1 MAGVKCTCGYVIE
14 DGYDDD
20 NIFNVISDEQL
31 IKWAQ
36 TKTTFNTLFNYCEY
50 EVMRCP
56 KCGRLHVFSRE
67 HDFERIAVF
76 VEEKQ
81 CKKK

>member
-1 MAGVKCTCGYVIE
+1 MKII
-14 DGYDDD
+14 
-20 NIFNVISDEQL
+20 NINDS
-31 IKWAQ
+31 IKAFLD
-36 TKTTFNTLFNYCEY
+36 K

-81 CKKK
+81 DKKK